1 MTQSDASTH
10 RHDHNPFAIAH
21 AINSIRRP
29 TTPRETHATEQET
42 TLLTA
47 QRLHCLYQH
56 LRQCQPMSPA
66 QFHSR
71 LTGDGNLVPFPLEYA
86 LYRIFVSPV
95 SHSRAS
101 RNPEL
106 EAAFQYQQI

>member
-1 MTQSDASTH
+1 MTQNDASTH

-29 TTPRETHATEQET
+29 TTPRETHATELEAT
-42 TLLTA
+42 ILTA

-56 LRQCQPMSPA
+56 LRHCQPMSPA

-71 LTGDGNLVPFPLEYA
+71 LTGDGNLNQSQGGMCIWEGLAMGLGIPQQLF
-86 LYRIFVSPV
+86 SP
-95 SHSRAS
+95 
-101 RNPEL
+101 
-106 EAAFQYQQI
+106 